1 VSERLTAVTLASA
14 SPRRLELL
22 RGLGLAVTVV
32 RSSYDEDNTLA
43 PGMTPAALAQF
54 HAEGKAAAAESHG
67 PPVLIAADTV
77 VDVGGVALGKPRDA
91 ADARRMLE
99 LLSGREHRVHT
110 GFAVIDR
117 ARMRQSS
124 GVESTSVRFLPL
136 SAARIRSYVDS
147 GEPMDKAGAYG
158 IQGQGALNVASV
170 NGDFYAVMGL
180 PLARLGLVF
189 ADLGFEVA

>member
-1 VSERLTAVTLASA
+1 VSERLKAVTLASA

-32 RSSYDEDNTLA
+32 RSSYEEDNALA
-43 PGMTPAALAQF
+43 PGVAPAALAQF
-54 HAEGKAAAAESHG
+54 HAEGKAAAAESQG
-67 PPVLIAADTV
+67 PPVLVAADTI
-77 VDVGGVALGKPRDA
+77 VDVDGVVLGKPRDVE
-91 ADARRMLE
+91 DARRMLA
-99 LLSGREHRVHT
+99 LLSGREHLVHT
-110 GFAVIDR
+110 GFTVIDR
-117 ARMRQSS
+117 ARMRQIS
-124 GVESTSVRFLPL
+124 GVESTLVRFLPL
-136 SAARIRSYVDS
+136 SAARIGSYVES

>member
-1 VSERLTAVTLASA
+1 MSERLTAVTLASA

-32 RSSYDEDNTLA
+32 RSSYEEDNSLA

-67 PPVLIAADTV
+67 PPLLVAADTI
-77 VDVGGVALGKPRDA
+77 VDVDGVVLGKPRDA
-91 ADARRMLE
+91 ADARRMLA

-117 ARMRQSS
+117 ARMRRSS

-136 SAARIRSYVDS
+136 SAARIGSYVDS
-147 GEPMDKAGAYG
+147 GEPMDKAGAYS

-180 PLARLGLVF
+180 PLARLSLVF

>member
-1 VSERLTAVTLASA
+1 VSERLRAVTLASA

-22 RGLGLAVTVV
+22 RGLGLEVTVV
-32 RSSYDEDNTLA
+32 RSTYEEDNTLA
-43 PGMTPAALAQF
+43 PGGDPAALAQF
-54 HAEGKAAAAESHG
+54 HAEGKAAAAQAHG
-67 PPVLIAADTV
+67 PPLLVAADTI
-77 VDVGGVALGKPRDA
+77 VDVDGIVFGKPRDA
-91 ADARRMLE
+91 GDARRMLA
-99 LLSGREHRVHT
+99 LLSGRQHRVHT

-117 ARMRQSS
+117 ARSRRIS
-124 GVESTSVRFLPL
+124 GVESTLVRFLPI
-136 SAARIRSYVDS
+136 SAARIASYVDG

>member
-1 VSERLTAVTLASA
+1 MSERLRAVTLASA

-22 RGLGLAVTVV
+22 RGLGLEVTVV
-32 RSSYDEDNTLA
+32 RSSYEEDNTLA
-43 PGMTPAALAQF
+43 PSADPALLALF
-54 HAEGKAAAAESHG
+54 HAEGKAAAAEPHG
-67 PPVLIAADTV
+67 PPMLVAADTV
-77 VDVGGVALGKPRDA
+77 VDVDGVVLGKPRDA
-91 ADARRMLE
+91 ADARRMLA
-99 LLSGREHRVHT
+99 LLAGRQHQVHT
-110 GFAVIDR
+110 GFAVINR
-117 ARMRQSS
+117 ARQRRIS
-124 GVESTSVRFLPL
+124 GVESTLVRFLPL
-136 SAARIRSYVDS
+136 SAARISSYVDG